1 MGRSRIVRALV
12 ATVAVVAASLTA
24 VEVAAPAAH
33 ASGYKVVAFGGA
45 RQIWSDRLP
54 KSVPVTLISPSGAVV
69 RTQRTSTLGAILFRG
84 VPAAAGYRLKLNGQL
99 SGPITV
105 HSDADTPWNL
115 SAIRSQN
122 IPDTGYGYLTTRD
135 GTKLAYMVSLPTR
148 PATLGVGL
156 PAQVASAL
164 QGPLYMA
171 PYPTLI
177 EYSGYGTADP
187 HGPQNGISALANL
200 MGFAVVD
207 VQIRGSGC
215 SGGAY
220 DFFERMQ
227 ELDAYDAIE
236 AVAAQPWVKGH
247 KVGMLGISYGGISQ
261 LFAAMTRPPSLAAIA
276 PLSTIDSVATTLFP
290 GGIINDG
297 FAVEWAKERVHDA
310 LPSGP
315 GAGQDYAA
323 KQIAA
328 GDASCAHN
336 QIMHSQAL
344 DLMGK
349 IRANEHYVAS
359 QADPLDPITF
369 VNKINVPV
377 FLACQFEDEQTGAH
391 CPDLY
396 RHMTGTNKK
405 WAYFTNGS
413 HGDSLDPATFTRMFD
428 FFEIYVAKESPLLK
442 SALLKVVAPLL
453 FNQAFGTPLSDPI
466 PLPNDPIQTQLTL
479 AGAQQ
484 LFEAQKPITVMY
496 DNGAGKNLPTN
507 ADGDPIAAF
516 ERSYA
521 SIPAAGTRAARWY
534 LSTGGRLSTTAP
546 GIPVSDTFVA
556 NPKATPLNSWN
567 SKLGTG
573 VGTGG
578 LWGNA
583 SQWSYNWKQ
592 PPAANQ
598 VSYVTAALTKD
609 TTVLGAGAVYVWVK
623 SSTPDVDLQ
632 ATVTEIRPD
641 GKETFVQN
649 GWQRLSERRLAG
661 ATGSPMKQPSTEME
675 PFPTLLAGDAKPMP
689 AGRYSK
695 VAIPLY
701 YEGHVYRAG
710 SRIRVT
716 ISGLNGDQPI
726 WNFIETQP
734 PTGTS
739 TISIG
744 IGAQF
749 GSYLVLPV
757 TADGQAPTPL
767 PACPALR
774 NEPCR
779 PYVPTGNHDVH
790 LFGTPAKL

>member
-1 MGRSRIVRALV
+1 MARSRIVRTLIA
-12 ATVAVVAASLTA
+12 AVAVVAGSLTA
-24 VEVAAPAAH
+24 VEVAAPAAR
-33 ASGYKVVAFGGA
+33 AAAPIVAFGGA
-45 RQIWSDRLP
+45 DQIWSDRLP
-54 KSVPVTLISPSGAVV
+54 ANTSVTLVNSAGAVV
-69 RTQRTSTLGAILFRG
+69 KTQKTSYLGALLFRN
-84 VPAAAGYRLKLNGQL
+84 VPAGPGYRLKVNGAL

-105 HSDADTPWNL
+105 HTDADTPWNL

-156 PAQVASAL
+156 PADVASAL
-164 QGPLYMA
+164 QGPLYAA

-187 HGPQNGISALANL
+187 KGPQNGISALANL

-276 PLSTIDSVATTLFP
+276 PLSTIDSVATTLLP
-290 GGIINDG
+290 GGIVNDG
-297 FAVEWAKERVHDA
+297 FALDWAKERVHDA

-315 GAGQDYAA
+315 NAGQAYAA
-323 KQIAA
+323 TQIAA
-328 GDASCAHN
+328 GDTVCKQN
-336 QIMHSQAL
+336 QAMHSQAL
-344 DLMGK
+344 DLMAK
-349 IRANEHYVAS
+349 VRANEHYIPS
-359 QADPLDPITF
+359 SADPLDPITF
-369 VNKINVPV
+369 VNKINVPT
-377 FLACQFEDEQTGAH
+377 FLACQFEDEQTGGH

-396 RHMTGTNKK
+396 RHMTGTTKK

-413 HGDSLDPATFTRMFD
+413 HGDSLDPATLSRLFD
-428 FFEIYVAKESPLLK
+428 FYEIYVAQESPLPKSVVLK
-442 SALLKVVAPLL
+442 LVAPLL
-453 FNQAFGTPLSDPI
+453 VNQVFGTPLTDPI
-466 PLPNDPIQTQLTL
+466 PLPNDPIQLQLTL

-484 LFEAQKPITVMY
+484 MFEAQPPITVMY

-507 ADGDPIAAF
+507 AAGDPIAAF
-516 ERSYA
+516 ERGYTSL
-521 SIPAAGTRAARWY
+521 PAVGTTAARWY
-534 LSTGGRLSTTAP
+534 LSTGGHLAGAAP
-546 GIPVSDTFVA
+546 GISVTDTFVA
-556 NPKATPLNSWN
+556 NPKATPLNSY
-567 SKLGTG
+567 STALGTG
-573 VGTGG
+573 VGTGA

-583 SQWSYNWKQ
+583 SQWTYAWKQ

-598 VSYVTAALTKD
+598 LSYVTPPLTKD

-641 GKETFVQN
+641 GQETFVQN
-649 GWQRLSERRLAG
+649 GWQRLSERKLAG
-661 ATGSPMKQPSTEME
+661 ATGSLLKQPSTEME
-675 PFPTLLAGDAKPMP
+675 PYPTMLASDARPMP
-689 AGRYSK
+689 AGAYTK

-710 SRIRVT
+710 SHIRVT

-726 WNFIETQP
+726 WNFVETEP
-734 PTGTS
+734 ATGTS
-739 TISIG
+739 TVTVG
-744 IGAQF
+744 LGAGF

-757 TADGQAPTPL
+757 TPDGPAPTPL

-779 PYVPTGNHDVH
+779 PYVATANHDIH
-790 LFGTPAKL
+790 IFGTVPRGL